1 MIEKIQQLK
10 QFLRWFW
17 QIVKVYFV
25 SASWWRSWGLLGVV
39 LLFTIANRPLTLQS
53 TIYGAKITTAL
64 SQKDFAAY
72 KTALIIST
80 GLLAGVLLLA
90 LIQSVIEQKFKLYW
104 REWLTQNF
112 LDRYFKNRVFYSVNG
127 NRAIDNPDQRIS
139 QDITAFIDQS
149 LSYVLGLSST
159 LIGGY
164 LYIGTLWNIN
174 NYLVFIAIGTAVL
187 QTLISYLLGRV
198 LTPLNF
204 KSLEYEADFRYS
216 LVHVRNNSEA
226 IAFYEGEAE
235 ERGEVGSR
243 FSRLL
248 SVLNAKIL
256 PSGTLSAFKFGLN
269 IITTLICTLL
279 LAPRYFNGEVEL
291 GDFQLSVAAFG
302 QVVSVFNWFS
312 SNFGSLTQF
321 AAVLKRL
328 GSLEDYFTEQEK
340 PIAKLSRS
348 PVIETLIEPRLALS
362 HLTVQTPDQTRTLV
376 SNLSAEVPDSEGIL
390 VMGASGLGKSSILRA
405 VAGLWH
411 QGDGYIYRPSTTEML
426 FIPQRPYMVLGS
438 LRKQILYP
446 HTQQKFTDAQ
456 LQEVLEQVNLGNLI
470 ERVGGLDTELD
481 WADVLSLG
489 EQQRLGF
496 ARLFLH
502 RPRYAV
508 LDESTSALD
517 VANEKHLYQ
526 RLRDAEITYISV
538 GHRPTLIPYHQL
550 VLEIL
555 GEGKWRLF
563 PSDSA
568 ENVMFAS

>member
-1 MIEKIQQLK
+1 MAEKIKQLQ

-17 QIVKVYFV
+17 QIAKIYFV
-25 SASWWRSWGLLGVV
+25 SAAWWRSWGLLTIV
-39 LLFTIANRPLTLQS
+39 LLFTVVSRPLGLQS
-53 TIYGAKITTAL
+53 AIYGAKITTAL

-72 KTALIIST
+72 KAALLIST
-80 GLLAGVLLLA
+80 GLLAGVILLA
-90 LIQSVIEQKFKLYW
+90 LSQSVIEQKFKLYW
-104 REWLTQNF
+104 RQWLTNNF
-112 LDRYFKNRVFYSVNG
+112 LDRYFKNRVFYSINSDK
-127 NRAIDNPDQRIS
+127 AIDNPDQRIS

-149 LSYVLGLSST
+149 LGYVLGLSGT
-159 LIGGY
+159 LIGGF

-174 NYLVFIAIGTAVL
+174 NYLVFIAIGTAIL

-226 IAFYEGEAE
+226 IAFYEGEAQ

-256 PSGTLSAFKFGLN
+256 PNGALSAFKFALSILTN
-269 IITTLICTLL
+269 LICTLL

-302 QVVSVFNWFS
+302 HVVGVFNWFS
-312 SNFGSLTQF
+312 SNFNSLTQF

-328 GSLEDYFTEQEK
+328 GSLEDYFIKQEK
-340 PIAKLSRS
+340 PIAKQAPSA
-348 PVIETLIEPRLALS
+348 VIETIIEPRLVLS
-362 HLTVQTPDQTRTLV
+362 HLTVQTPDQKRTLV
-376 SNLSAEVPDSEGIL
+376 TNLSAEVPDSEGIL

-411 QGDGYIYRPSTTEML
+411 QGDGYIYRPATTEML

-446 HTQQKFTDAQ
+446 HTQQKFTDAR
-456 LQEVLEQVNLGNLI
+456 LQEVLAQVNLGNLI
-470 ERVGGLDTELD
+470 ERVGGLDTVLD

-502 RPRYAV
+502 SPRYAV

-526 RLRDAEITYISV
+526 MLRDDDITYISV
-538 GHRPTLIPYHQL
+538 GHRPTLIPYHQF

-563 PSDSA
+563 PSDNAGAAIAFS
-568 ENVMFAS
+568 

>member
-1 MIEKIQQLK
+1 MTEKIQQLK

-17 QIVKVYFV
+17 QIVKGYFV
-25 SASWWRSWGLLGVV
+25 SATWWQSWGLLIVV
-39 LLFTIANRPLTLQS
+39 FLFTVVNRPLSLQNA
-53 TIYGAKITTAL
+53 IYQSKVINTL
-64 SQKDFAAY
+64 SQRNFSAY
-72 KTALIIST
+72 QE
-80 GLLAGVLLLA
+80 VLLIATGVSAGLILLL

-112 LDRYFKNRVFYSVNG
+112 LDRYFKNRVFYSVNS
-127 NRAIDNPDQRIS
+127 NKTIDNPDQRIS
-139 QDITAFIDQS
+139 QDIATFIDQS
-149 LSYVLGLSST
+149 LGYLLGLSGT
-159 LIGGY
+159 LIGGF

-174 NYLVFIAIGTAVL
+174 SYLVFIAIGTAIL

-243 FSRLL
+243 FLRLL

-256 PSGTLSAFKFGLN
+256 PSSTLTAFKFALT
-269 IITTLICTLL
+269 IITGLICTLL

-302 QVVSVFNWFS
+302 QVVGVFNWFS
-312 SNFGSLTQF
+312 INFNSLTQF

-340 PIAKLSRS
+340 TIAKLSRS
-348 PVIETLIEPRLALS
+348 PVIETIIEPRLALS
-362 HLTVQTPDQTRTLV
+362 HLTVQTPDHKRTLV
-376 SNLSAEVPDSEGIL
+376 TNLSAEVPDSEGIL
-390 VMGASGLGKSSILRA
+390 VMGASGLGKSSILRT

-411 QGDGYIYRPSTTEML
+411 QGDGYIYRPQIQEML

-446 HTQQKFTDAQ
+446 HTQREFTDAR

-470 ERVGGLDTELD
+470 ERVGGLDTVLD
-481 WADVLSLG
+481 WSDVLSLG

-517 VANEKHLYQ
+517 VNNEKHLYQ
-526 RLRDAEITYISV
+526 MLRDADITYISV

-555 GEGKWRLF
+555 NGGKWRLF
-563 PSDSA
+563 PADTAGQSMVPS
-568 ENVMFAS
+568 